1 MTHIFYFFAIFALLY
16 ELLVLTDTKNASKFL
31 IDLTNK
37 LKIKEDLAT
46 KEEAFSIFML
56 GYTIWNFIGLFSSQW
71 VLFLILLLLSIF
83 SFKKYPFLLFI
94 DALISFGLI
103 LFIILNKYHFHI
115 NIIKTLF

>member
-1 MTHIFYFFAIFALLY
+1 MTHIFYFFAIFALFY
-16 ELLVLTDTKNASKFL
+16 EFLVLTDTKNASKFL
-31 IDLTNK
+31 INLENK
-37 LKIKEDLAT
+37 LELDQEMSSTEKI
-46 KEEAFSIFML
+46 FSRLMI
-56 GYTIWNFIGLFSSQW
+56 GYGIWNFVGLFSSQW
-71 VLFLILLLLSIF
+71 ILFLILLLISIF